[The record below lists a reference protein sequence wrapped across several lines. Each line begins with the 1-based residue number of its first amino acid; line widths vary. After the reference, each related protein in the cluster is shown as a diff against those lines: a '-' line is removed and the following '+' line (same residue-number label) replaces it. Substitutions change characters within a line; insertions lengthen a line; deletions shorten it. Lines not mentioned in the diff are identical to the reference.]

1 MMKTPHSPT
10 ADSGSNALDTSSTE
24 LESMM
29 QKVEAELAAL
39 GEALRQHDGLAIE
52 DHAQQLQRA
61 LELAVDGFTLAA
73 RSGSIPPP
81 LRSRLAQA
89 GRRVAAQRESL
100 ARATIALDRAIDTLL
115 PRDQSPGYGAGRWFI
130 GNA

>member
-1 MMKTPHSPT
+1 
-10 ADSGSNALDTSSTE
+10 
-24 LESMM
+24 
-29 QKVEAELAAL
+29 
-39 GEALRQHDGLAIE
+39 
-52 DHAQQLQRA
+52 
-61 LELAVDGFTLAA
+61 VDGFTLAA